1 MKRKTMIRIF
11 TMAAAVCMGISP
23 VTAQAAGNQMNRAGI
38 KVQINK
44 VQSSS
49 NNNNS
54 NNSNSNNCSQA
65 DQIWNL
71 LQNWKCDWVIQNP
84 CKPETPSQKPE
95 VTPPQE
101 PETPSQ
107 KPETPS
113 QKPETPSQKP
123 ETPSQKPDTPSQK
136 PDNPS
141 QKPDN
146 PSQEPE
152 EDEEMSFTEQV
163 VQLVNEEREKVGL
176 NPVTIDD
183 GVTAAANVRAKET
196 KTSFSHTRPD
206 GTSCF
211 TALKE
216 QNVNYRGAGENIAWG
231 QKTPEAVME
240 AWMNSSGHRA
250 NILNEKFTKIG
261 VGLYQD
267 SNGRNYWAQM
277 FIY

>member
-23 VTAQAAGNQMNRAGI
+23 VIAQAAGNQTNRAGI

-44 VQSSS
+44 VQNSS
-49 NNNNS
+49 NS
-54 NNSNSNNCSQA
+54 SNNCSQA
-65 DQIWNL
+65 DQLWNL

-95 VTPPQE
+95 T
-101 PETPSQ
+101 
-107 KPETPS
+107 
-113 QKPETPSQKP
+113 
-123 ETPSQKPDTPSQK
+123 
-136 PDNPS
+136 PS

-163 VQLVNEEREKVGL
+163 VQLVNEERAKVGL